1 MRPNDGRVVSNLI
14 NQALRNELFTVY
26 GDGTQTRSFCYVSDF
41 VEGIVSLMKSTY
53 HEPINLGNPAELS
66 ILELAQMILEITG
79 NNREI
84 IFKPLP
90 VDDPK
95 VRRPDITRAKELL
108 GWEPKVSLEEGLK
121 ETLNYFKTLDH
132 KT

>member
-1 MRPNDGRVVSNLI
+1 MYQR
-14 NQALRNELFTVY
+14 
-26 GDGTQTRSFCYVSDF
+26 
-41 VEGIVSLMKSTY
+41 
-53 HEPINLGNPAELS
+53 
-66 ILELAQMILEITG
+66 MILEITG

-121 ETLNYFKTLDH
+121 ETLNYFKTCTGL
-132 KT
+132 